1 MSTEDI
7 YGYFFIWLIIAVVLV
22 IAAAAL
28 LITVIWCAR
37 RISTLASVA
46 LQVVEEI
53 EGNTKPIWQLNDT
66 NAVAQNLLVGA
77 KAIESNAGKIVGALT
92 EGEKSNAA

>member
-1 MSTEDI
+1 MSTEEI

-28 LITVIWCAR
+28 LIAVIWCAR
-37 RISTLASVA
+37 RIRTLASVA

-53 EGNTKPIWQLNDT
+53 EDNTKPIWQLNDT
-66 NAVAQNLLVGA
+66 NAVAENLLVGA
-77 KAIESNAGKIVGALT
+77 TAIEGNAGKIVAALT
-92 EGEKSNAA
+92 AGEKSDAA